1 MSNIEHMFE
10 NAIFAMEERVKKEDW
25 IANEYLLG
33 NASEST
39 AKEMDII
46 WTCAEMVLFH
56 FFDNADDFETAI
68 NTDFEELRKREELN
82 HYV

>member
-46 WTCAEMVLFH
+46 WTCAEMVLFY

-68 NTDFEELRKREELN
+68 STDFEELREREELK